1 MGDENKIEKSV
12 SVSVS
17 QINVTGVQY
26 YNGEIYILWVED
38 GFVSQVRHMFGS
50 GGDSRYVSVYDGIN
64 YKEERKWQVPSYKRM
79 SNMVV
84 INKKVYVSDPHNKR
98 LCVYSPAG
106 EAITKVSHKIFR
118 QPDHLAICASDSII
132 ISDPGA
138 NRVSKLYIIENTITW
153 TCTEVESPR
162 GVCCHISG
170 GVFVWS
176 QSTKSLFLLSS
187 ATGELPNAAIYV

>member
-1 MGDENKIEKSV
+1 MEKKLNLQLLKIDQQGKV
-12 SVSVS
+12 LAQS
-17 QINVTGVQY
+17 QI
-26 YNGEIYILWVED
+26 LAPWVED

-84 INKKVYVSDPHNKR
+84 NNKKVYVSDPHNKR

-106 EAITKVSHKIFR
+106 ESITKVSHKIFR